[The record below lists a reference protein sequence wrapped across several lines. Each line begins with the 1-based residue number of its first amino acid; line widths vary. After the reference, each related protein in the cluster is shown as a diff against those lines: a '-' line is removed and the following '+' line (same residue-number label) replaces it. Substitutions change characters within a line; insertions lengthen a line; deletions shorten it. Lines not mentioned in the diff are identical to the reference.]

1 MKLRLT
7 LDVDY
12 APHGVSEKTLR
23 NMLEWGV
30 QHAVGEG
37 MLTGSTAAEVDLWK
51 TNVERLDKKARITS
65 TKPPTIRAE
74 CHSDDH
80 NIEISFDAKDWF
92 DKAEG
97 DAILK
102 LADCEWGGDYDADA
116 VAEHF
121 EDSTTKRLFEYL
133 HLIHADPSKKDACG
147 FECHVDRD
155 DALRWLKKNRP
166 KIYAVVKDK

>member
-12 APHGVSEKTLR
+12 DAHGVPERDLR
-23 NMLEWGV
+23 KLLEWGV

-37 MLTGSTAAEVDLWK
+37 MLTGSTEAEVNVWK
-51 TNVERLDKKARITS
+51 TTVERLDQKVRAT
-65 TKPPTIRAE
+65 TAKPPTIRAE

-80 NIEISFDAKDWF
+80 NIEISFDAVKWF
-92 DKAEG
+92 EDAEG
-97 DAILK
+97 DAILE
-102 LADCEWGGDYDADA
+102 LADCEWGGDYAADA

-121 EDSTTKRLFEYL
+121 EDSTTKRMYDYL
-133 HLIHADPSKKDACG
+133 HIVNQNETKCG
-147 FECHVDRD
+147 SECHVDKD

-166 KIYAVVKDK
+166 KIYAAVKDK

>member
-12 APHGVSEKTLR
+12 SPHGVQESTLR

-37 MLTGSTAAEVDLWK
+37 MLTGSTEAEVDLWK
-51 TNVERLDKKARITS
+51 TKVVRVDKKVRTS
-65 TKPPTIRAE
+65 TAKTPTIRAE

-80 NIEISFDAKDWF
+80 NIEISFDAVKWF
-92 DKAEG
+92 KKVT
-97 DAILK
+97 DADIIS
-102 LADCEWGGDYDADA
+102 LAQCSWGGDYPADN

-121 EDSTTKRLFEYL
+121 EKSTTKRLFDYL
-133 HLIHADPSKKDACG
+133 HAIHGDPSKKG
-147 FECHVDRD
+147 
-155 DALRWLKKNRP
+155 
-166 KIYAVVKDK
+166 